1 MTREQLVNGLKERL
15 IDSSIEEYKE
25 RFARV
30 DIKSDQGG
38 VEMKEFHNK
47 LSAKDREVFFKI
59 IRQIEIDTT
68 ADFLA
73 FLDGIYWIEGQTE
86 DMLLVNL
93 KNPERKL
100 NEDLTDTFLSLIH
113 KWDR

>member
-1 MTREQLVNGLKERL
+1 MLNGLKKRL
-15 IDSSIEEYKE
+15 IDSNIEDYKE
-25 RFARV
+25 RFTRV
-30 DIKSDQGG
+30 DIKSDAVG
-38 VEMKEFHNK
+38 VEMKEFHDK
-47 LSAKDREVFFKI
+47 LSAKDREIFFKI
-59 IRQIEIDTT
+59 IRQIEIDTI

-93 KNPERKL
+93 RNPERKL